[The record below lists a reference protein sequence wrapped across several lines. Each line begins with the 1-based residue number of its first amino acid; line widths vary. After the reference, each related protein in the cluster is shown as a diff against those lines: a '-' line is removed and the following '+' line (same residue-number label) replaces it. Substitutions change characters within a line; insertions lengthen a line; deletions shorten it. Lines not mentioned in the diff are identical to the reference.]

1 MTENEA
7 ISELKMIKHTRV
19 FLPSDEV
26 YEKAIK
32 ALEEIQQYRAIG
44 TVEECQNNK
53 VLADKRYEHFFDGM
67 ELLEKYKAIG
77 TVEEFK
83 MLKDH
88 LWTLN
93 EICKDYS
100 AIGTVEEFKRA
111 KEMEA
116 VYGQVKWER
125 DIAISQLEE
134 IGVGLGQK
142 MDEFKA
148 LKEKSIAKKA
158 EWKFDDFTATFGKP
172 YRCSNC
178 DEEFEDTYNYCPN
191 CGCDMYAD

>member
-7 ISELKMIKHTRV
+7 LK
-19 FLPSDEV
+19 SG
-26 YEKAIK
+26 KALYKNITLK
-32 ALEEIQQYRAIG
+32 GNNVIPVAKYIEFVKMANEALEEIQQYRAIG
-44 TVEECQNNK
+44 TIEECKNNK

-67 ELLEKYKAIG
+67 EQLEKYK
-77 TVEEFK
+77 
-83 MLKDH
+83 
-88 LWTLN
+88 
-93 EICKDYS
+93 

-125 DIAISQLEE
+125 DVAISQLEE

-148 LKEKSIAKKA
+148 L
-158 EWKFDDFTATFGKP
+158 
-172 YRCSNC
+172 N
-178 DEEFEDTYNYCPN
+178 
-191 CGCDMYAD
+191 GCDMYAD